1 MNHTYFGILSGGAG
15 TRLWPVSREKAPKQF
30 YDLGNSGKSLLID
43 TVERL
48 KKYGI
53 LKGADADNSSDKNQE
68 PDNNAANTDMN
79 QLVNDKNEI
88 YYLYWTGG
96 YDSTFRLCEMLLNEK
111 KIVQPFYVSLARIF
125 ARELG
130 TAPVDLYEI
139 DAASHNG
146 VDDIRELRDAVST
159 LPVSSKY
166 KVYILDE
173 VHMLSKAAFNAL
185 LKTLEEPPAHVIFIL
200 ATTELHKVPETIISR
215 SHLSSF
221 NSPTETLLKDFVIDI
236 AKKEGY
242 AIETDG
248 AELVALLGDGS
259 FRDTHGVLQ
268 QVLDASDKKKIT
280 VDMVEAVT
288 GVPPYTMSETY
299 IEALLSGNIDASL
312 TQLHD
317 LSTSATSLALL
328 FRRTINLLR
337 LVLLARVS
345 STTFKSQKDVSDME
359 RDFAKRMIDT
369 YATSITSATLLRM
382 LTWYEKHKAFPD
394 ETLALEMALVET
406 KEGSPVAK

>member
-1 MNHTYFGILSGGAG
+1 MHESNVLYRKYRPDTFADVWGQEAIVKNLKQAVATNAPLHAYLFSG
-15 TRLWPVSREKAPKQF
+15 TR
-30 YDLGNSGKSLLID
+30 GTGK
-43 TVERL
+43 T
-48 KKYGI
+48 
-53 LKGADADNSSDKNQE
+53 
-68 PDNNAANTDMN
+68 T
-79 QLVNDKNEI
+79 
-88 YYLYWTGG
+88 
-96 YDSTFRLCEMLLNEK
+96 
-111 KIVQPFYVSLARIF
+111 LARIF

-215 SHLSSF
+215 CHVARF
-221 NSPTETLLKDFVIDI
+221 TSPTEALLKDFVIDI

-242 AIETDG
+242 TIETDG

-259 FRDTHGVLQ
+259 FRDTHGALQ

-299 IEALLSGNIDASL
+299 IEALLSGNIDVSL
-312 TQLHD
+312 TQLHN
-317 LSTSATSLALL
+317 LSTTATSLALL

-345 STTFKSQKDVSDME
+345 PTTFKAQKDVSDME
-359 RDFAKRMIDT
+359 RDFAKRMIDS
-369 YATSITSATLLRM
+369 YAANITSVTLLRM

-406 KEGSPVAK
+406 KEGSLVAK

>member
-1 MNHTYFGILSGGAG
+1 MHFFISLYFAIMDHMHESNVLYRKYRPHTFADVWGQEAIVKNLTQAVATGTPLHAYLFSG
-15 TRLWPVSREKAPKQF
+15 TR
-30 YDLGNSGKSLLID
+30 GTGK
-43 TVERL
+43 T
-48 KKYGI
+48 
-53 LKGADADNSSDKNQE
+53 
-68 PDNNAANTDMN
+68 T
-79 QLVNDKNEI
+79 
-88 YYLYWTGG
+88 
-96 YDSTFRLCEMLLNEK
+96 
-111 KIVQPFYVSLARIF
+111 LARIF

-146 VDDIRELRDAVST
+146 VDDIRELRDAVAT

-185 LKTLEEPPAHVIFIL
+185 LKTLEEPPAHVVFIL
-200 ATTELHKVPETIISR
+200 ATTELHKVPDTIVSR
-215 SHLSSF
+215 CYVARF
-221 NSPTETLLKDFVIDI
+221 TSPTEALLKDFVVDI

-242 AIETDG
+242 TIETDG
-248 AELVALLGDGS
+248 AELIALLGDGS

-268 QVLDASDKKKIT
+268 QVLDATDKKKIT
-280 VDMVEAVT
+280 VEMVESVT
-288 GVPPYTMSETY
+288 GVPPYTMSEAY
-299 IEALLSGNIDASL
+299 VEALLSGNIDTSL
-312 TQLHD
+312 VQLHS
-317 LSTSATSLALL
+317 LSNSASSITLL
-328 FRRTINLLR
+328 FRRTINLFR

-345 STTFKSQKDVSDME
+345 PTTFKTQKNVSDME

-394 ETLALEMALVET
+394 QTLALEMALVET